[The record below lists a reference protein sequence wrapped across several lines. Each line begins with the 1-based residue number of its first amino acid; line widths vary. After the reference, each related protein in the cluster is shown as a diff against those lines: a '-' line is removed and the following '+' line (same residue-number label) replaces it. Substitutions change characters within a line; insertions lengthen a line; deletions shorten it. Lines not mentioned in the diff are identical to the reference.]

1 MRAIV
6 HHSFGDPAEVL
17 GVEDLPLPEPGL
29 REARLRVLLS
39 PIHNHDLWTV
49 RGTYGFVP
57 DLPARAGTE
66 AVGIVDAV
74 GAEVE
79 GVEVG
84 TRVATG
90 GAFGAWA
97 EYVIARAG
105 AVVPVPEG
113 IPDEVAA
120 QLIAMPFSAIS
131 LVDFLGVGAGDVIL
145 QNTANGAVGRLVAQI
160 AASRGIRVVGIVRRE
175 ADVAELAEAGIPD
188 VVATADDGWRDRVRE
203 LVGDRPIRAAVD
215 SVGGSASGDLL
226 RLLGEGGTLVSFGA
240 MASDRMELS
249 SGDLIFKQAIVKGF
263 WGSKVSA
270 AMPAATRRALF
281 AELFRLIGDGRLT
294 LPVDSTH
301 PLEDA
306 RAAVAASIRPGRV
319 GKVLLRP

>member
-1 MRAIV
+1 VRAIV

>member
-6 HHSFGDPAEVL
+6 HHEFGDPAQVL
-17 GVEDLPLPEPGL
+17 GVEDLPLPEPGP
-29 REARLRVLLS
+29 REVRLRILLA

-49 RGTYGFVP
+49 RGTYGYKP

-74 GAEVE
+74 GDEVE
-79 GVEVG
+79 GIAVG
-84 TRVATG
+84 RRVASG
-90 GAFGAWA
+90 GTFGVWSEFA
-97 EYVIARAG
+97 IAKAG
-105 AVVPVPEG
+105 AVVPVPDG

-131 LVDFLGVGAGDVIL
+131 LVDFLEVGAGDVIV
-145 QNTANGAVGRLVAQI
+145 QNTANGTVGRLVAQI
-160 AASRGIRVVGIVRRE
+160 GASRGIHVLGIVRRE
-175 ADVAELAEAGIPD
+175 ADAAELASAGIPD
-188 VVATADDGWRDRVRE
+188 VVATDDPAWRDRVRE
-203 LVGDRPIRAAVD
+203 LAGERPIRAAVD

-226 RLLGEGGTLVSFGA
+226 RLLGDGGTLVSFGA

-249 SGDLIFKQAIVKGF
+249 SGDLIFKQAVVKGF

-270 AMPAATRRALF
+270 AMSSETRRALF
-281 AELFRLIGDGRLT
+281 GELFELVGSGGLT
-294 LPVDSTH
+294 LPVDSIH
-301 PLEDA
+301 SFDDV
-306 RAAVAASIRPGRV
+306 RAAVEANSRHGRV